1 MNTKQQREMKQT
13 AIDFLAEFLKQYD
26 CAHSSLDYY
35 KFGIPMHTFD
45 KKIGQAKE
53 MEKKQIMDAW
63 IEGGEYGYL
72 SQESDRALSEQY
84 YNETF
89 KKQ

>member
-1 MNTKQQREMKQT
+1 MKQT
-13 AIDFLAEFLKQYD
+13 AVDFLEEFLKEYD

-53 MEKKQIMDAW
+53 MEKEQIKDAF
-63 IEGGEYGYL
+63 ILGELQEGFED
-72 SQESDRALSEQY
+72 EAEHY

-89 KKQ
+89 KSNK

>member
-1 MNTKQQREMKQT
+1 MKQT
-13 AIDFLAEFLKQYD
+13 AVDFLEEFLKQYD

-53 MEKKQIMDAW
+53 MEKEQMIDFVLKWM
-63 IEGGEYGYL
+63 GEDDL
-72 SQESDRALSEQY
+72 KEDVIKH

-89 KKQ
+89 KTNEK